1 VATYQGDANF
11 NGASSPAAGHTV
23 NQLPSA
29 TTITAHLPE
38 PSVIGQAITVD
49 VSVSGGGPVPGGSV
63 TVTDQTDSCVAT
75 LNQGSGSC
83 VLVPTTSGAKTLTA
97 DYAGDAIY
105 LASVSPGVAHQVD
118 AFGPVDPASSTAT
131 VPDGAVGNVTSMLIV
146 TRDQYGNQVGAG
158 GAAVSVIIIG
168 ANSGTATVTDNG
180 DGTYTAAYTPVLP
193 GVDSIVIQVN
203 AIPIPGNPFISVVS

>member
-1 VATYQGDANF
+1 
-11 NGASSPAAGHTV
+11 
-23 NQLPSA
+23 
-29 TTITAHLPE
+29 
-38 PSVIGQAITVD
+38 
-49 VSVSGGGPVPGGSV
+49 
-63 TVTDQTDSCVAT
+63 
-75 LNQGSGSC
+75 
-83 VLVPTTSGAKTLTA
+83 
-97 DYAGDAIY
+97 
-105 LASVSPGVAHQVD
+105 
-118 AFGPVDPASSTAT
+118 
-131 VPDGAVGNVTSMLIV
+131 MLIV